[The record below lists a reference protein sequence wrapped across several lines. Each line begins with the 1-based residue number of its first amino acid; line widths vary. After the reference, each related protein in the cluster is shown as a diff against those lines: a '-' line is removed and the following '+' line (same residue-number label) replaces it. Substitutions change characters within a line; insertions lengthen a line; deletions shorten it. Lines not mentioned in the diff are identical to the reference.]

1 MSFLNRE
8 LDKIQPD
15 LNKMRE
21 TDPSRYAQLFA
32 IQQALSWASDP
43 NGFRSPYDM
52 VMGTQE
58 GLEDC
63 SGPPHPALS

>member
-1 MSFLNRE
+1 MSLLNRE
-8 LDKIQPD
+8 LDKIYPN
-15 LNKMRE
+15 LNKLRE
-21 TDPSRYAQLFA
+21 TDPGRYAQLYA

-43 NGFRSPYDM
+43 NGFRSPYDF

-63 SGPPHPALS
+63 SDPLHPVPS